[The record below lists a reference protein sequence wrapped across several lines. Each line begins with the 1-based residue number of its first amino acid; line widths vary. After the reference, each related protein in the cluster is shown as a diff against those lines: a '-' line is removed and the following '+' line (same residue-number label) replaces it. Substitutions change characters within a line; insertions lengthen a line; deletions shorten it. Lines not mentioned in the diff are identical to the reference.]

1 MDSIAKCKK
10 MLYNIL
16 GGKNMSFWEIIGRN
30 LLGYDLIIFAAMFI
44 TVFLLVK
51 AKDANKDLYSVLGEP
66 CVKRKENGL
75 KLESKKK
82 LKEASEAEIM
92 DIRLKQDKLY
102 GAFVTLVSVF
112 PLLGMIGTVYALLKL
127 DLSGSSNS
135 ITNNFFGALTS
146 TFWGAVFGVGFKIAD
161 CFLAPLI
168 EDANERYRIGIER
181 RNLDFN
187 EKEEE
192 HEAEQDIS

>member
-1 MDSIAKCKK
+1 M
-10 MLYNIL
+10 N
-16 GGKNMSFWEIIGRN
+16 FWEIIGKN
-30 LLGYDLIIFAAMFI
+30 LLGYDIIIFIVMFI
-44 TVFLLVK
+44 TIFLLIRAKK
-51 AKDANKDLYSVLGEP
+51 ANDDLYSVLGEP
-66 CVKRKENGL
+66 CVKRKENDL
-75 KLESKKK
+75 KLEATKK

-92 DIRLKQDKLY
+92 EIRLKQDKLY

-112 PLLGMIGTVYALLKL
+112 PLLGMIGTVLALLKL
-127 DLSGSSNS
+127 DLSGSDAS

-161 CFLAPLI
+161 CFLAPLV

-187 EKEEE
+187 EKGEKNEKSP
-192 HEAEQDIS
+192 DIS